1 VETANGKLQ
10 LVIKSEKRVRMVE
23 FDVPIMTRYGKVGVT
38 KKRARVYEYVFDEGQ
53 MRALSEARE
62 LASRSG
68 LVLEVTDLSRQSALR
83 RMIRQ
88 GLSRIRLVARIDT
101 GSRQSSKATPV
112 ETQVKR
118 GAFISQAA
126 RP

>member
-1 VETANGKLQ
+1 METTNGKLH
-10 LVIKSEKRVRMVE
+10 LVIKSEKTVRMVE
-23 FDVPIMTRYGKVGVT
+23 FDLPIMTPYGKVGVT
-38 KKRARVYEYVFDEGQ
+38 RKRARVYDYVFDEGQ

-62 LASRSG
+62 LAAKSG

-88 GLSRIRLVARIDT
+88 GLSRISLATRIDT
-101 GSRQSSKATPV
+101 NSRRSSKTTL
-112 ETQVKR
+112 ETQAGCEAVN
-118 GAFISQAA
+118 SQAA

>member
-1 VETANGKLQ
+1 LETTNGKLQ
-10 LVIKSEKRVRMVE
+10 LVIRSEKMARVVE

-38 KKRARVYEYVFDEGQ
+38 KKRATVYEYVFDEGQ
-53 MRALSEARE
+53 MRALSEARK
-62 LASRSG
+62 LANASG

-88 GLSRIRLVARIDT
+88 GLSRISLEARIET
-101 GSRQSSKATPV
+101 GSRQSSKTTPT
-112 ETQVKR
+112 ETQAKHEAV
-118 GAFISQAA
+118 ISQAA

>member
-1 VETANGKLQ
+1 MEATNGKLQ
-10 LVIKSEKRVRMVE
+10 LVIKSEKMVSIVE

-38 KKRARVYEYVFDEGQ
+38 EKWARVYEYVFDEGQ

-62 LASRSG
+62 LASKSR
-68 LVLEVTDLSRQSALR
+68 LILEVTDLSRQSALR

-88 GLSRIRLVARIDT
+88 GLSRVSLAARIGT
-101 GSRQSSKATPV
+101 GSRQSSKTTPMG
-112 ETQVKR
+112 TQAKR
-118 GAFISQAA
+118 GTVISQAA